1 MGAFAALYARSS
13 KDRADVS
20 VDSQV
25 RELRTRARQD
35 GYATVAEFLDK
46 ALSGKDDDRPGFQE
60 MLRIAQ
66 CKDREWSR
74 LYVYDTARFSRS
86 VLDSAV
92 YERLLADHGVEI
104 VYLQIPDGAD
114 QATRELITQVFRGIN
129 RWHSVKS
136 KTDALRGMKENVR
149 RGFRAG
155 GSAPYGYRLLAAD
168 TGAVREGR
176 PVTKSKLTLDHQTA
190 PVVCEYFSR
199 RATGEGRK
207 AIAADFNRRGIP
219 SPRGGLWAATTLR
232 AFEDNIH
239 TYTGATVWGR
249 NGERQSGGYSGPR
262 WRTAQE
268 WTVTPNTHDAIISQ
282 TLADAVLA
290 QRAKRRE
297 VASRN
302 SDYLLTGTL
311 FCGSCGAGYVGAKGY
326 YQCSG
331 RGRFGKDHCSNGQV
345 SQQAVEAAI
354 QRVIRD
360 EIIRPEFADEY
371 LAAARRALRSTADQA
386 TDLEQLR
393 ARRRRVEQAIAR
405 WIRSFETEDGA
416 LATAAQRIRELEAE
430 KESLA
435 NQIEEI
441 EKASR
446 VIPIDG
452 GVSTEFLRELLG
464 RFDEVM
470 GLGDIHDRRALLS
483 HVVNRIELGERN
495 GRSRARTVVVQ
506 AALTTYRE
514 GVPSGI

>member
-1 MGAFAALYARSS
+1 MGNFAALYARSS

-20 VDSQV
+20 VDSQI
-25 RELRTRARQD
+25 RELRIRARQD
-35 GYATVAEFLDK
+35 RYVTVAEFLDK

-60 MLRIAQ
+60 MLRSSQ
-66 CKDREWSR
+66 SKNREWTR

-155 GSAPYGYRLLAAD
+155 GSAPYGYQLMAED

-176 PVTKSKLTLDHQTA
+176 PVTKSKLTLDTQTA
-190 PVVCEYFSR
+190 RVVGEYFSR
-199 RATGEGRK
+199 RSKGEGRK
-207 AIAADFNRRGIP
+207 AIAADFNRRGIR

-239 TYTGATVWGR
+239 TYTGSTVWGR
-249 NGERQSGGYSGPR
+249 NGERQSGGYAGPR
-262 WRTAQE
+262 WRAPQE
-268 WTVTPNTHDAIISQ
+268 WTVTANTHEAIISQ
-282 TLADAVLA
+282 ELAEAVLA

-311 FCGSCGAGYVGAKGY
+311 FCSSCGSGYVGAKGY

-331 RGRFGKDHCSNGQV
+331 RGRFGKAHCTNGQV
-345 SQQAVEAAI
+345 SQRSVEAAI

-371 LAAARRALRSTADQA
+371 VAAARRALRTTQSQA
-386 TDLEQLR
+386 SDLEQLR
-393 ARRRRVEQAIAR
+393 ARHQRVEQAISR
-405 WIRSFETEDGA
+405 WVLSFEVGDGA
-416 LATAAQRIRELEAE
+416 PATAAQRIRELEAE
-430 KESLA
+430 KQALA
-435 NQIEEI
+435 ERIAEI
-441 EKASR
+441 EKASQ
-446 VIPIDG
+446 VIPLDG
-452 GVSTEFLRELLG
+452 AISNEFLRELLG
-464 RFDEVM
+464 RFDEIM
-470 GLGDIHDRRALLS
+470 GLGDIHDRRTLLS
-483 HVVNRIELGERN
+483 HVVNRIELGERH
-495 GRSRARTVVVQ
+495 GRSCARRVVVQ
-506 AALTTYRE
+506 AALTTDE
-514 GVPSGI
+514 GGVPSGI